1 VRARLIDLATSH
13 PEICRAV
20 DLTVRYK
27 QDPTHQ
33 GRHLHAVKISA
44 NAAEDEDEPAVLFVA
59 CHHGDEFVSMAT
71 ALHGAEILVRGYGE
85 DEAITALLDSMEVWV
100 APLWNPDGYSAGTRV
115 NGRVNGDGSVGVD
128 LNRNYPFGFGEC
140 GGSAR
145 PGRATFSG
153 PEAASE
159 PETRTM
165 LAFAADRRFAVVHD
179 GHAGAFDLRFGYG
192 CGAAHPWRDFYGS
205 LAAEII
211 ATTGLPLPPR
221 SSCCLAGDIHLHMS
235 TSLSASFL
243 WELGPKSRPLDPVR
257 KQAEHVWRGVVQSFG
272 NSISV
277 SGHVV
282 DGETNAPISA
292 RIEVVEGGF
301 ERGEHGMSNE
311 RHGRFDLAMPEG
323 AYELRFSAPGY
334 EATIET
340 VVVRPGELSE
350 LDVVLF
356 SKGG

>member
-1 VRARLIDLATSH
+1 
-13 PEICRAV
+13 
-20 DLTVRYK
+20 
-27 QDPTHQ
+27 
-33 GRHLHAVKISA
+33 
-44 NAAEDEDEPAVLFVA
+44 
-59 CHHGDEFVSMAT
+59 
-71 ALHGAEILVRGYGE
+71 
-85 DEAITALLDSMEVWV
+85 
-100 APLWNPDGYSAGTRV
+100 
-115 NGRVNGDGSVGVD
+115 
-128 LNRNYPFGFGEC
+128 
-140 GGSAR
+140 
-145 PGRATFSG
+145 
-153 PEAASE
+153 
-159 PETRTM
+159 
-165 LAFAADRRFAVVHD
+165 
-179 GHAGAFDLRFGYG
+179 
-192 CGAAHPWRDFYGS
+192 
-205 LAAEII
+205 
-211 ATTGLPLPPR
+211 
-221 SSCCLAGDIHLHMS
+221 
-235 TSLSASFL
+235 
-243 WELGPKSRPLDPVR
+243 
-257 KQAEHVWRGVVQSFG
+257 VWRGVVQSFG